1 MNYLDMGSFFMLFI
15 KRVNKRKEDL
25 NIIDVGVMERWKRV
39 FFRNRVESLGSYLFG
54 AVCYKNET

>member
-25 NIIDVGVMERWKRV
+25 NIIDVGVMER
-39 FFRNRVESLGSYLFG
+39 
-54 AVCYKNET
+54 